1 MKLLNFKKYILLL
14 STFTV
19 FSCQE
24 SYMPDFVIDDM
35 QPILIVEGFI
45 NTEGGSRFKLSE
57 TIPLSAED
65 KDAAVTNASVSVES
79 SNGTVYNN
87 AMHTGNG
94 QYTVDHPTLTHDAEY
109 RVNIKIGTK
118 EYVSAFVK
126 PQTAPEI
133 TSIDWQQT
141 DNGTD
146 IQVSTVN
153 TESGSN
159 FYRWE
164 FEEDWRYS
172 SRFPT
177 YYMFANDQ
185 ISPRFPEDNLTF
197 CFNRAVSSNILIG
210 STESF
215 VENRLD
221 KQQVQH
227 IPNLSEKLMY
237 RYTILVKQ
245 YSISKASYVYWSIL
259 KKNSESVGD
268 IFGSMPSELKGNI
281 VSSSNASEPVIGM
294 IEAGTVTEKR
304 IYINAAEF
312 TPSWRAV
319 IPDYAGCYEEEVAVA
334 DAVAFFRQN
343 PNFMV
348 TYAIFKNEA
357 SPLPTHYAYSPARCS
372 NCTIRGGSLE
382 APVFWTDK

>member
-1 MKLLNFKKYILLL
+1 MI
-14 STFTV
+14 
-19 FSCQE
+19 FSCE
-24 SYMPDFVIDDM
+24 EEYMPDFVLEDM
-35 QPILIVEGFI
+35 QPILIVDGFI
-45 NTEGGSRFKLSE
+45 NTDGNSSFKLSE
-57 TIPLSAED
+57 TIPLSQ
-65 KDAAVTNASVSVES
+65 KDVPTVVSNAILSIES
-79 SNGTVYNN
+79 NTGLTYTS
-87 AMHTGNG
+87 ASHTGG
-94 QYTVDHPTLTHDAEY
+94 GKYTIAHSELSHTMEY
-109 RVNIKIGTK
+109 RLRIKIGAK
-118 EYVSAFVK
+118 EYTSAFVK
-126 PQTAPEI
+126 PQSAPEI

-141 DNGTD
+141 DIGTD

-177 YYMFANDQ
+177 YFKFANNQ
-185 ISPRFPEDNLTF
+185 ISPRYPEENISF
-197 CFNRAVSSNILIG
+197 CYNHATSSDILIS

-221 KQQVQH
+221 KHIVQH
-227 IPNLSEKLMY
+227 IPNLSEKIMY
-237 RYTILVKQ
+237 RYTILLKQ

-281 VSSSNASEPVIGM
+281 VNVSNASEPVIGM
-294 IEAGTVTEKR
+294 IEAGKVSQKR

-319 IPDYAGCYEEEVAVA
+319 IPDYAGCYEEEVAVN

-343 PNFMV
+343 PNSMV

-357 SPLPTHYAYSPARCS
+357 SPIPTHYAYSPVRCS
-372 NCTIRGGSLE
+372 DCTLRGGSLI
-382 APVFWTDK
+382 APVFWENR